1 MTTRLRHHAHSTFRI
16 WMHIVL
22 VTKYRK
28 KVITPEILERLKEIF
43 SKLCLSQKCD
53 LAEFNGES
61 DHVHLL
67 IDMAPD
73 ISVSKLV
80 NILKTI
86 SSREIRREFKEH
98 VVKFYWKPVFWT
110 TAYCALSAGGAP
122 LDILKSYIQNQN
134 EPEPTQS
141 AIHPDHS

>member
-1 MTTRLRHHAHSTFRI
+1 
-16 WMHIVL
+16 MHIVL

-28 KVITPEILERLKEIF
+28 KVISPEIIDRLKEIF
-43 SKLCLSQKCD
+43 SKVCISQKCE
-53 LAEFNGES
+53 LTEFNGES

-86 SSREIRREFKEH
+86 SSREVRREFKEH
-98 VVKFYWKPVFWT
+98 VNQFYWKPTFWT

-122 LDILKSYIQNQN
+122 LDVLKSYIQNQ
-134 EPEPTQS
+134 QRS
-141 AIHPDHS
+141 

>member
-1 MTTRLRHHAHSTFRI
+1 
-16 WMHIVL
+16 MHIVL

-28 KVITPEILERLKEIF
+28 PVITPEILKRLKEIF
-43 SKLCLSQKCD
+43 SKLCLSQKCE
-53 LAEFNGES
+53 LAEFNGEP

-67 IDMAPD
+67 VDMAPD

-86 SSREIRREFKEH
+86 SSREIRREFSEH
-98 VVKFYWKPVFWT
+98 VNKFYWKSAFWT

-122 LDILKSYIQNQN
+122 LDILKAYIQSQN
-134 EPEPTQS
+134 EPQPPTNS
-141 AIHPDHS
+141 EDPVRR